1 MITNELALFGGK
13 KTIDYE
19 FQRYNSI
26 GKEELSAATKVI
38 ESGALSKFL
47 GSSGEEFYGGPKI
60 KEFEDVAAKYFNVK
74 HAITLNSWTS
84 GLIAGIGAFNIE
96 PGDEVIVPPW
106 TMCASATAI
115 INWNAIPVF
124 ADIEPDTF
132 CIDPKSVEKLVTKR
146 TKAIMSVDLFGQSAN
161 IQALKKIAQK
171 HNLQII
177 SDSAQA
183 PGSTINENFTGTLTD
198 IGGYSLNYHKHI
210 HTGEGGIL
218 VTDNDNLAERTRLI
232 RNHAEAVIAKHD
244 FNNLSNMIGYNFR
257 MGEIEA
263 SIGLEQL
270 KKLNSLLNKRI
281 SIADELTNGIKNLY
295 GLKVP
300 AVRQNCSHVYY
311 IYGIV
316 LDTEAIGIKRETIF
330 EALKAEGVSGLRQ
343 GYINIHLLPMY
354 QQKQAY
360 GSNHFPWS
368 LNDRNVDY
376 SKGICPVAENLQ
388 DNSFIGIEMCLY
400 DYTHRDISLII
411 RSFQKVWENL
421 KKLK

>member
-171 HNLQII
+171 H
-177 SDSAQA
+177 
-183 PGSTINENFTGTLTD
+183 
-198 IGGYSLNYHKHI
+198 
-210 HTGEGGIL
+210 
-218 VTDNDNLAERTRLI
+218 
-232 RNHAEAVIAKHD
+232 
-244 FNNLSNMIGYNFR
+244 
-257 MGEIEA
+257 
-263 SIGLEQL
+263 
-270 KKLNSLLNKRI
+270 
-281 SIADELTNGIKNLY
+281 
-295 GLKVP
+295 
-300 AVRQNCSHVYY
+300 
-311 IYGIV
+311 
-316 LDTEAIGIKRETIF
+316 
-330 EALKAEGVSGLRQ
+330 
-343 GYINIHLLPMY
+343 
-354 QQKQAY
+354 
-360 GSNHFPWS
+360 
-368 LNDRNVDY
+368 
-376 SKGICPVAENLQ
+376 
-388 DNSFIGIEMCLY
+388 
-400 DYTHRDISLII
+400 
-411 RSFQKVWENL
+411 
-421 KKLK
+421 